1 MPTMIPE
8 SYVIPKV
15 IISDLWYKGGSL
27 PADKPRVTP
36 KGAAKASARRRRL
49 ASALRENLKK
59 RKRQARALEAH
70 ERDP

>member
-1 MPTMIPE
+1 MITMWKE
-8 SYVIPKV
+8 A
-15 IISDLWYKGGSL
+15 DSL
-27 PADKPRVTP
+27 PADKPRITP

-59 RKRQARALEAH
+59 RKRQARARKVH